1 MRATYDETQRREP
14 RFPFVLYPGSNTRP
28 LLRTFCSTLLHS
40 DDVTICRCI
49 FMNNAFH
56 AIRRAVFSFVFVRF
70 FGDEFLLFFL
80 FFSSKDDGFEK
91 NLFLLRDILSWS
103 NWFVFVIHV
112 SLFLSFFSKFYFYRN
127 LFLESILL
135 TTDNWFIS
143 FIILKWEYSFSF
155 LAIIFLQKKKIYKFS
170 IIIILSW
177 KYNVTSGR

>member
-70 FGDEFLLFFL
+70 FGDKFLLFFL
-80 FFSSKDDGFEK
+80 FFSSKDDGFDKK

-112 SLFLSFFSKFYFYRN
+112 SLFLSFFSKFNFIVICFWN
-127 LFLESILL
+127 LFYLRQIIDSYLSSFQNESIRFL
-135 TTDNWFIS
+135 
-143 FIILKWEYSFSF
+143 FSQLYFCKKRKYTNF
-155 LAIIFLQKKKIYKFS
+155 LS
-170 IIIILSW
+170 
-177 KYNVTSGR
+177 